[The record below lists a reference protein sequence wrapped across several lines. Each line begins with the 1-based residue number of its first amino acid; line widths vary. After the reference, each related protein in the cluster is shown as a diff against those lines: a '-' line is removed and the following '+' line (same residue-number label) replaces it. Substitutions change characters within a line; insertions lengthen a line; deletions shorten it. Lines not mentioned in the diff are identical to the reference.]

1 LIVAN
6 SALMLRSDAKS
17 IASRSM
23 LQFTRSFVQAGA
35 SFDKAQD
42 EVEGIGLGVTKKH
55 RRAVLERIGGSVERR
70 RSPQFRLRFASR
82 PSDRCNRTARA
93 LYLRGR
99 S

>member
-1 LIVAN
+1 VIVAN

-42 EVEGIGLGVTKKH
+42 EVEGIGLGVTKKTS
-55 RRAVLERIGGSVERR
+55 AGGSRKDRR
-70 RSPQFRLRFASR
+70 VRRTPPLAAVPLALRVSAV
-82 PSDRCNRTARA
+82 
-93 LYLRGR
+93 
-99 S
+99 